1 MNISDTRLTN
11 LRRIMA
17 ERKLRST
24 DLADLLGKSQAQ
36 VSSFAGKNPSKGI
49 GNQIAREIELALSP
63 ERDA

>member
-1 MNISDTRLTN
+1 
-11 LRRIMA
+11 MA